1 MATAS
6 DFVNIAKKYLGTK
19 ESDIKH
25 QEIVSIYN
33 SIKPLP
39 VGYKIGMNDSW
50 CAAFVS
56 ACAKKADIKKFP
68 FECSCERMINRAKA
82 LMLWEEND
90 AHIPAEGDVIMYD
103 WQDNGKGDNKGWAD
117 HTGIVE
123 KVNGDK
129 ITVIEGN
136 YNNAVKRRTISV
148 NGRYIRGYIQPSFE
162 KEKAYFPAYT
172 GLKTYSIVDA
182 LKEVGAESTYAYRH
196 KIAAANGITFYCG
209 TATQNLKMLELLK
222 QGKLIKP

>member
-6 DFVNIAKKYLGTK
+6 EFVNVAKKFLGTK
-19 ESDIKH
+19 ESDEKH
-25 QEIVSIYN
+25 KEIINIYN

-56 ACAKKADIKKFP
+56 ACAKEAGLKKFP
-68 FECSCERMINRAKA
+68 FECSCERMITRAKA
-82 LMLWEEND
+82 QMIWEEND
-90 AHIPAEGDVIMYD
+90 AHIPAPGDVIMYD

-123 KVNGDK
+123 KVTDGK

-136 YNNAVKRRTISV
+136 FNNAVKRRNISV
-148 NGRYIRGYIQPSFE
+148 DGRYIRGYIKPPFE
-162 KEKAYFPAYT
+162 KENVYFPAYN

-182 LKEVGAESTYAYRH
+182 LNALGINSTYTYRA
-196 KIAAANGITFYCG
+196 KIAAKNGIKLYCG
-209 TATQNLKMLELLK
+209 TAKQNLAMLELLK
-222 QGKLIKP
+222 KGKLIQP